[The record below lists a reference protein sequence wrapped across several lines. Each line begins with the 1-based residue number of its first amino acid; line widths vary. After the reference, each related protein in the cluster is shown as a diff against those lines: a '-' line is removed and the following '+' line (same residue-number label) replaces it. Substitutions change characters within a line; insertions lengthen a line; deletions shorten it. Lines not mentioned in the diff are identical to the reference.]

1 MRWLVAIA
9 LLLMVSGE
17 AYGVRIDY
25 KHKLCLANVFYFG
38 ESSELIR
45 DNLVAIDTKLNPKVR
60 PQKIAVPD
68 HHVSI
73 TIESLALALEPINGY
88 RFRCDAT
95 AVIGPDVTEYYTARR
110 LALKSADAV
119 VFVVD
124 GNPVHRQATLV
135 WWKLLREMLEGQ
147 NRDLPIT
154 VQLDGGGPG
163 ALTVAALREL
173 LELSDNTIPI
183 IEATPAT
190 GAGVMETL
198 HSAATQLHTYLARR
212 PLR

>member
-1 MRWLVAIA
+1 MRTLVAIA
-9 LLLMVSGE
+9 LLLTVTGE
-17 AYGVRIDY
+17 AFGVRIDDR
-25 KHKLCLANVFYFG
+25 HKRYLATVFYFG

-45 DNLVAIDTKLNPKVR
+45 DNLVAIHAKLNPKAR
-60 PQKIAVPD
+60 PQKIAITDQPR
-68 HHVSI
+68 SI
-73 TIESLALALEPINGY
+73 TIESLEAAVEPIGGY
-88 RFRCDAT
+88 RLRCDVA

-119 VFVVD
+119 VFVVNGD
-124 GNPVHRQATLV
+124 PAHRQATLA

-154 VQLDGGGPG
+154 IQLDGAAP

-173 LELSDNTIPI
+173 LGLKDETVPV

-198 HSAATQLHTYLARR
+198 QSVAAQLHTSLARQ